1 MTNSGTAG
9 DKPVKYHT
17 LLYTVLF
24 VVIPGCVMYTF
35 VDYMT
40 YGVSR
45 YVVIDI
51 INLLVILLGYALYK
65 LSVISKKA
73 MMVNTVYALVIALG
87 ATLIASINDPDFQ
100 FESFFLTTEML
111 FILLI
116 FAIGLFVH
124 LKSILII
131 TVFNVLFI
139 IISSLTSGK
148 DFPTEKYVFYAVVV
162 IGAGITAYFGQKAV
176 VGLYSKIKET
186 NILVNVQNE
195 ELKAINH
202 SKDQLLKIIGHDLKT
217 PFHQLSGLVEVL
229 EHVETEK
236 DREEFLGLI
245 KESITKGSSL
255 LDDLLKW
262 GDVSNNHVNFNLENQ
277 KITPIIQNAFEFS
290 KLNANAKEIT
300 LINEVEPNFKITVNN
315 MMFET
320 VLRNILANA
329 IKFSYRG
336 SDITVKSV
344 TESNKKSVIV
354 ADKGVGI
361 KPKKL
366 EGLFDNPKLA
376 TTRGTENEPGS
387 GFGLNIAKKLIEK
400 QNGELEVKSVFG
412 EGTSIYLHFEE

>member
-277 KITPIIQNAFEFS
+277 KITPILQNAFEFS